1 MKTLQATATIDAN
14 GKLTVDIPVNMPPGE
29 YQIVLVLE
37 EKPLSQITQ
46 EQLIKKTLGVCGEN
60 ARIRDTRIP
69 IWTLVSFKKQGA
81 SQEELLRNYPSLTVE
96 DLAAAWLY
104 YEQNPEE
111 IDRIIAEDN

>member
-46 EQLIKKTLGVCGEN
+46 EKLIKKTPGVCGGN
-60 ARIRDTRIP
+60 ARIRETRIP
-69 IWTLVSFKKQGA
+69 IWTLVSFQKQGA

-104 YEQNPEE
+104 YQKKPEE
-111 IDRIIAEDN
+111 IDQVLAEDN

>member
-37 EKPLSQITQ
+37 EKPLFQINQ
-46 EQLIKKTLGVCGEN
+46 EQLIKKTTGICGGN

-69 IWTLVSFKKQGA
+69 IWTLISLQKQGA

-104 YEQNPEE
+104 YEKNSEE
-111 IDRIIAEDN
+111 IDQVIAEDN